1 MVSREVEVC
10 NKLGLH
16 ARAAARLV
24 RTASGF
30 SSAVHLR
37 RRQGG
42 SAVDCKSIFSVLMLA
57 AAQGTR
63 LVLSAEG
70 SDEAEASEAVGRLF
84 SEKFGEQE

>member
-24 RTASGF
+24 RTASSF
-30 SSAVHLR
+30 SSAVQLSR
-37 RRQGG
+37 PGG
-42 SAVDCKSIFSVLMLA
+42 SGVDCKSIFSVLMLA
-57 AAQGTR
+57 AGPGTR